1 MIYIEMEEN
10 KKMEVKK
17 SFFKNLFFKIS
28 NKLNSKSSKI
38 VEEKFEDK
46 VLIKLPNIENK
57 TLNKLSKYINKNCIC
72 KVCVSDNL
80 LENAVFMEYLKNQK
94 VRIFDGKWLFK
105 MLAIDAVE
113 YVIKNKKEKKENQ
126 EISILSNKIDDIT
139 VFIIRNLAEDVKII
153 NILTNDSYK
162 FRKIEKELYEEKGI
176 IINMNNNYKKS
187 LLKSDIILNFDFS
200 EEEVNKYNIP
210 KKTCIINFNNYA
222 NINTKSFDGINVG
235 FYEISM
241 PKKYFKYLLYFKN
254 FNTSILYESFI
265 YKNTNPA
272 NIIREIQSDNSGIT
286 FLIGKNGKIRKN
298 EYLKMSKKLAN

>member
-10 KKMEVKK
+10 KKIDVKK

-38 VEEKFEDK
+38 IEEKIEDK
-46 VLIKLPNIENK
+46 TLLKLPNIENK
-57 TLNKLSKYINKNCIC
+57 TLNKLSKYIKKNCIC
-72 KVCVSDNL
+72 KVCLSNNL
-80 LENAVFMEYLKNQK
+80 LENPVFMEYIKNQK
-94 VRIFDGKWLFK
+94 VKLFDGKWLFK
-105 MLAIDAVE
+105 MLAINTID
-113 YVIKNKKEKKENQ
+113 YVIENKKEKKENQ

-139 VFIIRNLAEDVKII
+139 VFVIRNLAEDVKII
-153 NILTNDSYK
+153 NILTNNSYK

-187 LLKSDIILNFDFS
+187 LVKSDMILNFDFS
-200 EEEVNKYNIP
+200 EEELNKYTIP
-210 KKTCIINFNNYA
+210 KKTCIINFNDYA
-222 NINTKSFDGINVG
+222 NINTKSFDGINIG

-241 PKKYFKYLLYFKN
+241 PKKYFKYLLHFKN

-272 NIIREIQSDNSGIT
+272 NIIKEIQNDNSGIV
-286 FLIGKNGKIRKN
+286 FLYRKKRKN
-298 EYLKMSKKLAN
+298 KKK